1 MTTRDLINTLK
12 QGKPVSNRLVKEI
25 IQHLELVEQL
35 SASVAYHVELLA
47 AQGEHGCDAKDRSST
62 RPPRNGSDA
71 G

>member
-47 AQGEHGCDAKDRSST
+47 QGGQGCDARDRSST
-62 RPPRNGSDA
+62 RPPKNGNDVP
-71 G
+71 